1 MKKRRTLIISLLLV
15 AAMALGI
22 AYAAVDGLLIIDGK
36 VQTVKQPFNVHFTN
50 VVQGESHA
58 EITGNAPAVTCEDQF
73 PSKSIMLNVS
83 GMASEDDYVT
93 AIVTI
98 TNDNDCTMYV
108 VPPTI
113 KYGADASA
121 NSSTNIEVTVVDW
134 TEAIEIEA
142 GQETTV
148 TVKVRMKTS
157 CTDATYQEFFRL
169 SITGTPTDP
178 NAGA

>member
-36 VQTVKQPFNVHFTN
+36 VQTVKQPFNVHFTYFE
-50 VVQGESHA
+50 QGVSHA
-58 EITGNAPAVTCEDQF
+58 EITGNAPAVTCADQF

-83 GMASEDDYVT
+83 GMATKDDYVT
-93 AIVTI
+93 ALVTI
-98 TNDNDCTMYV
+98 TNDNDCAMYV

-121 NSSTNIEVTVVDW
+121 TSSENIDVTVEGW
-134 TEAIEIEA
+134 TSAIKIEA
-142 GQETTV
+142 GDEKVITI
-148 TVKVRMKTS
+148 KVRMKTS
-157 CTDATYQEFFRL
+157 CTDETYQEFFRL

-178 NAGA
+178 DA